1 MIDNEEMILY
11 IIRGIPGS
19 GKTTL
24 AKKLAPD
31 SNYAADDYFYDS
43 EGNYKFDVTKLDAA
57 HKWCYKSVENA
68 MINGVPVIAVN
79 NTFVRKWEYADYIEM
94 AEKLGYR
101 PVEIIC
107 RGNFGSVHNVPS
119 AKIKSMAQNFEY

>member
-1 MIDNEEMILY
+1 MDEMILY

-24 AKKLAPD
+24 ARKLCPD
-31 SNYAADDYFYDS
+31 HNYAADDYFYDA
-43 EGNYKFDVTKLDAA
+43 EGNYKFDFSKLDVA
-57 HKWCYKSVENA
+57 HRHCMKNVENA
-68 MINGVPVIAVN
+68 MMSGVPAVAVN
-79 NTFVRKWEYADYIEM
+79 NTFVRKWEYEPYIEM
-94 AEKLGYR
+94 AEKLGDR

-119 AKIKSMAQNFEY
+119 AKVKSMAMNFEY

>member
-1 MIDNEEMILY
+1 MDNEEFILY

-24 AKKLAPD
+24 ARKLAPD
-31 SNYAADDYFYDS
+31 ANYAADDYFYDS
-43 EGNYKFDVTKLDAA
+43 DGNYKFDVTKLDAA
-57 HKWCYKSVENA
+57 HKWCHKAVENA

-101 PVEIIC
+101 PGEII
-107 RGNFGSVHNVPS
+107 
-119 AKIKSMAQNFEY
+119 

>member
-1 MIDNEEMILY
+1 MSDELILY

-24 AKKLAPD
+24 ARKLAPD
-31 SNYAADDYFYDS
+31 ANFAADDYFYDS
-43 EGNYKFDVTKLDAA
+43 EGNYKFDVSKLDAA
-57 HKWCYKSVENA
+57 HRTCMKNVVNS
-68 MINGVPVIAVN
+68 MMSGIPVIAVN
-79 NTFVRKWEYADYIEM
+79 NTFVRKWEYEPYIEM

-119 AKIKSMAQNFEY
+119 AKVKSMAMNFEY